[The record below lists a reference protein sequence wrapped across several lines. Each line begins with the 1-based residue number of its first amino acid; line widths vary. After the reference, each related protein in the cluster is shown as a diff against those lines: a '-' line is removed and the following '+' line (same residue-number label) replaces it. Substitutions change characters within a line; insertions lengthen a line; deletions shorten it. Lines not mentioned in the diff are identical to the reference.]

1 MIRFICVVVF
11 LILFLILTIPVF
23 FIEWL
28 IGKFNRNA
36 RDYSCLRIVQWG
48 FKAILK
54 VTGVHTTVIGF
65 ENIPDEPVL
74 FIGNH
79 RSFFDILLTYSR
91 CPRLTGYVAKKEMEK
106 IPLLSTWMRF
116 VYCLFL
122 DRENPKEGLKTILQA
137 IDYVKQGISI
147 CIFPEGT
154 RNKGEELSML
164 PFKEGAFKIAA
175 KTGCAIVPI
184 SMNNTAAIFE
194 NQFPRIKKVNVV
206 VEYGTPIYPKDLAPE
221 DKKHIGA
228 YVQNIIQETIN
239 KNAELIYLPI
249 NANGVSSIIYDI
261 MCLIICLFKR
271 PDVVL
276 ILGVSGCLFLP
287 IYKLFSKSKIIVN
300 IDGLEWRRN
309 KWGTFAKKFL
319 KISEAISIRIADI
332 IISDNQAIADY
343 VENKY
348 KKKSVVIAYGGDHAT
363 NLSTPID
370 NDQKKEGYYLGLCRI
385 EPENNIEMI
394 LNAFINTDKKIKF
407 MGNWDNSEYGRQ
419 LKKYYSNYPNITLL
433 EPNYNIE
440 ELYKLRKNC
449 LAYIH
454 GHSAGGTNPSLVE
467 AMHFNIPIFAFD
479 CDFNRYTTNNLAH
492 YFNDSEQLSLLA
504 ESLSFGNLKCRVLDL
519 KNYAEDMYNWRHIAA
534 MYESI
539 Y

>member
-1 MIRFICVVVF
+1 MEENNMKTVAVVGTV
-11 LILFLILTIPVF
+11 
-23 FIEWL
+23 
-28 IGKFNRNA
+28 
-36 RDYSCLRIVQWG
+36 
-48 FKAILK
+48 
-54 VTGVHTTVIGF
+54 GVPACYGGF
-65 ENIPDEPVL
+65 ESLVQNL
-74 FIGNH
+74 
-79 RSFFDILLTYSR
+79 
-91 CPRLTGYVAKKEMEK
+91 
-106 IPLLSTWMRF
+106 
-116 VYCLFL
+116 
-122 DRENPKEGLKTILQA
+122 
-137 IDYVKQGISI
+137 IDYQSDGIQYQ
-147 CIFPEGT
+147 IFC
-154 RNKGEELSML
+154 S
-164 PFKEGAFKIAA
+164 
-175 KTGCAIVPI
+175 
-184 SMNNTAAIFE
+184 S
-194 NQFPRIKKVNVV
+194 
-206 VEYGTPIYPKDLAPE
+206 
-221 DKKHIGA
+221 
-228 YVQNIIQETIN
+228 

-348 KKKSVVIAYGGDHAT
+348 NKKSVVIAYGGDHAT

-370 NDQKKEGYYLGLCRI
+370 DDQKKDGYYLGLCRI

-492 YFNDSEQLSLLA
+492 YFNDSEQLTSLA
-504 ESLSFGNLKCRVLDL
+504 DSLSFGNLKCRVLDL